1 MNKEALNKLLFY
13 LENSFLKSLLIDDLI
28 TDISFNGQELFYQH
42 NDYGRLKSE
51 ISLTSL
57 DVQNFLRHVANLS
70 EQQFSYSHPILDI
83 SISKYRLN
91 AVHYS
96 IGRLHNEKTSTFS
109 LRIASTSSRIA
120 LDGKFMPNEIAYLL
134 EVLVLNFQ
142 SLVIAG
148 KTGTGKTE
156 LQKYLIQKIPNFSRV
171 ILIDNVQELSFYN
184 LKANLDI
191 NSWQVNTVTKEASFQ
206 QLIRNALRSNPDW
219 LIIAESRGPEMNDVL
234 NAVMTGHPIITTL
247 HAKDVQTIAS
257 RMVRMVLMSNK
268 LSTYQEVLSDVYEHF
283 RYFIYLDKSSCSD
296 GKIIRYVEK
305 VLEYDLLTNTN
316 LLIYEKVNQKIVF
329 NKPSVHTINLINK
342 SPYRKEIM
350 KAFKI

>member
-1 MNKEALNKLLFY
+1 MNKEILKKLLSY
-13 LENSFLKSLLIDDLI
+13 LETSFLRPLINDYLI
-28 TDISFNGQELFYQH
+28 TDISFNGRELFYQH
-42 NDYGRLKSE
+42 NDFGRLKSE
-51 ISLTSL
+51 IIINSQ
-57 DVQNFLRHVANLS
+57 DVQDFLRHVANLS

-83 SISKYRLN
+83 SVGKYRLN

-109 LRIASTSSRIA
+109 LRIASTSSRIF
-120 LDGKFMPNEIAYLL
+120 LDGKFMANEIAFLL
-134 EVLVLNFQ
+134 EVLVINFQ

-156 LQKYLIQKIPNFSRV
+156 LQKYLIQKIPKYSRV
-171 ILIDNVQELSFYN
+171 ILIDNVQELSFYD

-191 NSWQVNTVTKEASFQ
+191 NSWQVSNSIKDASFQ

-234 NAVMTGHPIITTL
+234 NAVMTGHPLITTL

-257 RMVRMVLMSNK
+257 RMARMVLMSNK
-268 LSTYQEVLSDVYEHF
+268 LSTYQEVLSDIHEHF
-283 RYFIYLDKSSCSD
+283 RYFIYLNKKSDAD

-305 VLEYDLLTNTN
+305 VLEIDTQTKTNI
-316 LLIYEKVNQKIVF
+316 LIYEKVNDKVSF
-329 NKPSVHTINLINK
+329 NAPSEYTLKLIK
-342 SPYRKEIM
+342 ASAFSKEIM
-350 KAFKI
+350 RVF